1 MLSKSCKTKQYSWP
15 SPRPGRGPSSLVS
28 PGARGGARTIFL
40 LSPLVGTD
48 HYNGPHPTL
57 CPPVTGNCH
66 SKIKQRH
73 GETQNIWRGSNKAF
87 PHWMESTILRPGPGL
102 GWGGSMSPIILGN
115 VLPEMCPISAEMRA
129 MTRTGPALATND
141 WQRIISV
148 LLLITSSPLK

>member
-1 MLSKSCKTKQYSWP
+1 MLGKSCKTKQYSW
-15 SPRPGRGPSSLVS
+15 PRPGRGPSSLVS

-87 PHWMESTILRPGPGL
+87 PHWMESTVRHPPLVWSGELRV
-102 GWGGSMSPIILGN
+102 PIIPLLGN
-115 VLPEMCPISAEMRA
+115 VLPEMRPISAEMRA